1 VSIHEEF
8 RALSAISTSGCLSEE
23 EQRRLEAHLAVCAE
37 CREIARAYETVAG
50 VAIPSL
56 VSEFPEQVECVPP
69 GWSAEATKRELFR
82 RLELR
87 GEQVPDH
94 DPFASSA
101 VPRTTRDHVGRRQ
114 RDIWARVTQSY
125 LPYAA
130 GVAVVLAAGAVG
142 YRMGGR
148 QPETTPAHGTQP
160 LAQSQIELARPEIA
174 SALKERDLLR
184 AQLEERDHAIGNLNG
199 KVGRQVAE
207 VQELKGADQDLRESL
222 QTAQSQ
228 STQTAS
234 ERDELSRKLERS
246 QSDLVSMQKDLESLH
261 QQRAEQALR
270 VANLESQAGKLPG
283 MLKDRDDTIEQ
294 QRELLDRDRDIR
306 DLMGARDLYIAEV
319 FDVGRDGQTKKP
331 FGRVFYTKGKSLI
344 FYAYDLDQ
352 QPGLREASTFQ
363 AWGRRGPDLTQ
374 STNLGIFYV
383 DNTSH
388 KRWVLKFNDPKSLE
402 QIDAVFVTVEP
413 KGGSRKPS
421 GKQLLFAYLRVE
433 PNHP

>member
-1 VSIHEEF
+1 MSIHEEF
-8 RALSAISTSGCLSEE
+8 RALCAISTSGCLSEE

-37 CREIARAYETVAG
+37 CREIAREYETMAG
-50 VAIPSL
+50 VGMPSL
-56 VSEFPEQVECVPP
+56 VSEFPEPVESAPP
-69 GWSAEATKRELFR
+69 GWSAEGAKQELFR
-82 RLELR
+82 RLEVR
-87 GEQVPDH
+87 GEQLPDR
-94 DPFASSA
+94 DPFASGSA
-101 VPRTTRDHVGRRQ
+101 LRLTRDRVRRQ
-114 RDIWARVTQSY
+114 RWDFWARATQSY

-130 GVAVVLAAGAVG
+130 AVAVVLAAAAVG

-148 QPETTPAHGTQP
+148 QTEAAPSRATQP
-160 LAQSQIELARPEIA
+160 QAQSQIELARPEIA
-174 SALKERDLLR
+174 SASKERDLLR
-184 AQLEERDHAIGNLNG
+184 AQLDERDRAIGNLNG
-199 KVGRQVAE
+199 KVARQGAE
-207 VQELKGADQDLRESL
+207 VQELKSADQSLRESL
-222 QTAQSQ
+222 QTAENQG
-228 STQTAS
+228 TQAAS
-234 ERDELSRKLERS
+234 ERDDLSRKLERS
-246 QSDLVSMQKDLESLH
+246 QTDLASMQKDLESLR

-270 VANLESQAGKLPG
+270 VANLESQVGKLPG
-283 MLKDRDDTIEQ
+283 MLKDRDQTVEQ